1 MAVKILCMASF
12 LFGERWDSV
21 PLYCHK
27 GLRFFCVCVKKS
39 LKMGNIFL
47 RKITEVAQVLSC
59 TSWGSFPSHCMSSEE
74 LWCEVQPASWI
85 FPKRGE
91 GRGESMGTCNRVQL
105 QWSFPSDHI
114 SRRITFEVQPNFP
127 PNPRVPSLCPS
138 WASPSLIFWIISST
152 CLIPIPLDGGNISYT
167 SAA

>member
-1 MAVKILCMASF
+1 MLHQKTCLAADHGSEDIVHGFLPFWRKMELCPFVLSQRLA
-12 LFGERWDSV
+12 
-21 PLYCHK
+21 
-27 GLRFFCVCVKKS
+27 FFFFFVKKS

-59 TSWGSFPSHCMSSEE
+59 TSWGSFPSYCMSSEA

-138 WASPSLIFWIISST
+138 
-152 CLIPIPLDGGNISYT
+152 
-167 SAA
+167 